1 MRISGITIPDEKH
14 LSYALTEVFGI
25 GLSRSKDILDE
36 LSIEHTTKAADLST
50 DQENAIR
57 EKVESFTIEGEL
69 KRQVSAN
76 IKRLKDIDSYRGSLL
91 TLCDEKGNAV
101 MAASSG
107 ALGFKG
113 SRKSTPFAAAKV
125 GEIIGEKAQ
134 QMGMKEAEV
143 TIRGVG
149 AGRESALR
157 AFAGKGIGINK
168 ITDRTPVPFNG
179 PRAPKA
185 RRV

>member
-1 MRISGITIPDEKH
+1 MGKKRIMKKSGGSDIAGTSRALNRIPKRK
-14 LSYALTEVFGI
+14 LASGKLNILATFNNTLVTLT
-25 GLSRSKDILDE
+25 DP
-36 LSIEHTTKAADLST
+36 
-50 DQENAIR
+50 
-57 EKVESFTIEGEL
+57 
-69 KRQVSAN
+69 
-76 IKRLKDIDSYRGSLL
+76 
-91 TLCDEKGNAV
+91 KGNAV

-143 TIRGVG
+143 IVRGVG

-157 AFAGKGIGINK
+157 AFAGKGIAVTR
-168 ITDRTPVPFNG
+168 ITDMTPVPFNG
-179 PRAPKA
+179 PRPKKA

>member
-1 MRISGITIPDEKH
+1 MGKKRIMKKSGGSDVAGT
-14 LSYALTEVFGI
+14 SRALNRVPKRKLAVGR
-25 GLSRSKDILDE
+25 LNILATFNNT
-36 LSIEHTTKAADLST
+36 L
-50 DQENAIR
+50 
-57 EKVESFTIEGEL
+57 V
-69 KRQVSAN
+69 
-76 IKRLKDIDSYRGSLL
+76 
-91 TLCDEKGNAV
+91 TLCDNKGNAV

-134 QMGMKEAEV
+134 QMGMKDAEV
-143 TIRGVG
+143 VVRGVG

-157 AFAGKGIGINK
+157 AFAGKGIGIIK
-168 ITDRTPVPFNG
+168 ITDQTPVPFNG
-179 PRAPKA
+179 PRAPKP

>member
-1 MRISGITIPDEKH
+1 MGKKRIMKKSGGSDVAGTSRALNRIPKRK
-14 LSYALTEVFGI
+14 LASGKLN
-25 GLSRSKDILDE
+25 ILA
-36 LSIEHTTKAADLST
+36 TFNNT
-50 DQENAIR
+50 
-57 EKVESFTIEGEL
+57 
-69 KRQVSAN
+69 
-76 IKRLKDIDSYRGSLL
+76 LL
-91 TLCDEKGNAV
+91 TLCDGKGNAV
-101 MAASSG
+101 MSASSG

-134 QMGMKEAEV
+134 QMGMKEADV
-143 TIRGVG
+143 VVRGVG

-157 AFAGKGIGINK
+157 AFAGKGINITK

-179 PRAPKA
+179 PRAPKP

>member
-1 MRISGITIPDEKH
+1 MGKKRIMKKSGGSDVAGTSRALNRIPKRK
-14 LSYALTEVFGI
+14 LASGKLN
-25 GLSRSKDILDE
+25 ILATFNNT
-36 LSIEHTTKAADLST
+36 L
-50 DQENAIR
+50 
-57 EKVESFTIEGEL
+57 V
-69 KRQVSAN
+69 
-76 IKRLKDIDSYRGSLL
+76 
-91 TLCDEKGNAV
+91 TLCDSKGNAV

-134 QMGMKEAEV
+134 QMGMKDAEV
-143 TIRGVG
+143 IVRGVG

-157 AFAGKGIGINK
+157 AFAGKGIGITK
-168 ITDRTPVPFNG
+168 ILDKTPVPFNG
-179 PRAPKA
+179 PRAPKP

>member
-1 MRISGITIPDEKH
+1 MGKKRIMKKSGGSDVAGTSRALNRIPKRK
-14 LSYALTEVFGI
+14 LASGKLNILATFNNTLVTLT
-25 GLSRSKDILDE
+25 DP
-36 LSIEHTTKAADLST
+36 
-50 DQENAIR
+50 
-57 EKVESFTIEGEL
+57 
-69 KRQVSAN
+69 
-76 IKRLKDIDSYRGSLL
+76 
-91 TLCDEKGNAV
+91 KGNSV

-143 TIRGVG
+143 IVRGVG

-157 AFAGKGIGINK
+157 AFAGKGIAISS
-168 ITDRTPVPFNG
+168 ITDMTPVPFNG
-179 PRAPKA
+179 PRPKKP